1 MALRHNSIDID
12 DARLKKEKKLAII
25 LGTEGDGLAES
36 TILNT
41 DYVVKIPMHNT
52 VDSLNVAAASA
63 VAFWELCK
71 KT

>member
-1 MALRHNSIDID
+1 MFKTVAMALRHNSIDID

-41 DYVVKIPMHNT
+41 D
-52 VDSLNVAAASA
+52 
-63 VAFWELCK
+63 
-71 KT
+71 